1 MAFSQCFSLFL
12 PVLVIFLLTSSS
24 PALSEAQSTQDLIDR
39 VCRQMEEYGFCNN
52 AFHENMKTPET
63 DYVGLTAIAIDLA
76 IKNASNTYDYIVLL
90 AENTTNPST
99 KGAYM
104 ACECAYGIVKSS
116 FMTGLGYFNRKDY
129 AGMLEAEHDIPRT
142 QANCEARLSTPP
154 TPNPLADRNR
164 QMRMLIT
171 MALVTGHEIP
181 QY

>member
-1 MAFSQCFSLFL
+1 MAFSQCVSSVF
-12 PVLVIFLLTSSS
+12 PVLAIFLLTN

-39 VCRQMEEYGFCNN
+39 VCRQMEEYGFCNK
-52 AFHENMKTPET
+52 AFHENMKTPAT

-90 AENTTNPST
+90 VKNTTNPST

-104 ACECAYGIVKSS
+104 ACESAYGTVKSS
-116 FMTGLGYFNRKDY
+116 FQTGLQYFNRKDY
-129 AGMLEAEHDIPRT
+129 AAMLEVEHDIPRT

-181 QY
+181 H

>member
-1 MAFSQCFSLFL
+1 MAFSQCFSFLF
-12 PVLVIFLLTSSS
+12 PALVIFLLTTTS
-24 PALSEAQSTQDLIDR
+24 PTSTEAQSTQDLIDR

-52 AFHENMKTPET
+52 AFHENMRNPRNR
-63 DYVGLTAIAIDLA
+63 LQ
-76 IKNASNTYDYIVLL
+76 
-90 AENTTNPST
+90 NTTNPST

-116 FMTGLGYFNRKDY
+116 FLTGLGYFNRKDY

-164 QMRMLIT
+164 QMRMLIA
-171 MALVTGHEIP
+171 MALVSGHEIP
-181 QY
+181 QD